1 MPYQQA
7 PARNPHSTSVSV
19 RPYGGA
25 PISQARPRPSG
36 QAQPQKRPQPQAIPV
51 KKRRRKER
59 DYFFI
64 MRRGVCFLLLLFS
77 LIWIAV
83 IALNYLNILP
93 NFTSFVVE
101 KDLTPLDERLEID
114 TGEVDGDGNAIM
126 QAYTD
131 KSVHISMM
139 DPLYGGIAALLK
151 KPMVDGNGVSLSPF
165 YDEIYNKIMNIPP
178 EGEVD
183 PEAIDPDARA
193 ADSMM
198 MIAQIAFPYFPIAL
212 AVSAL
217 GAVILLL
224 ISLFA
229 LFGRRIFKGFFIFAI
244 ILVVAGLLTFV
255 AADAACGI
263 FMGNPVLND
272 DGTVVSVIDFTRI
285 VEFLTGAFT
294 PAPATAIDPEIAIE
308 PLPVVAGYGT
318 LALVALP
325 IIMLLL
331 SLFVKRKVPYSIFDK

>member
-36 QAQPQKRPQPQAIPV
+36 QMQPQRPQARAIPV

-93 NFTSFVVE
+93 NFTSFVIE

-126 QAYTD
+126 QAYAD
-131 KSVHISMM
+131 KSVYVSMM
-139 DPLYGGIAALLK
+139 DPLYGGIAAILK
-151 KPMVDGNGVSLSPF
+151 KPMVDANGVSLSPF

-198 MIAQIAFPYFPIAL
+198 MIAQIAFP
-212 AVSAL
+212 
-217 GAVILLL
+217 
-224 ISLFA
+224 
-229 LFGRRIFKGFFIFAI
+229 
-244 ILVVAGLLTFV
+244 
-255 AADAACGI
+255 
-263 FMGNPVLND
+263 
-272 DGTVVSVIDFTRI
+272 
-285 VEFLTGAFT
+285 
-294 PAPATAIDPEIAIE
+294 
-308 PLPVVAGYGT
+308 
-318 LALVALP
+318 
-325 IIMLLL
+325 
-331 SLFVKRKVPYSIFDK
+331 